1 MISLKHLLLL
11 MGSVSLLM
19 TIAVVVVK
27 VNHPGHI
34 SLAEVR
40 AIDRLCHRF
49 ADDMLEEI
57 YLRDDQGAR
66 RNQEAPAKSRV
77 QVSPQTQADSSQTD
91 SSQADSP
98 QAESQARVSSKM
110 QAERLEELH
119 TCMMTCRE
127 YLITSRS
134 KVLSEAERDQLDI
147 PACFGSKLTQL
158 VKDARST
165 KPQQAPSSS
174 QSD

>member
-57 YLRDDQGAR
+57 YQRNDQGTR
-66 RNQEAPAKSRV
+66 RGQETQSKV
-77 QVSPQTQADSSQTD
+77 QASPQAQADSQEVESSQTK
-91 SSQADSP
+91 SQAQLSP
-98 QAESQARVSSKM
+98 KV

-119 TCMMTCRE
+119 ACMVSCRD

-134 KVLSEAERDQLDI
+134 KILSEAERDQLEI
-147 PACFGSKLTQL
+147 PACFGAKLTQL

-165 KPQQAPSSS
+165 QPQQAPSSS
-174 QSD
+174 QDN

>member
-57 YLRDDQGAR
+57 YQRDDQEAPKS
-66 RNQEAPAKSRV
+66 QEARTKSKVRTP
-77 QVSPQTQADSSQTD
+77 PQAQT
-91 SSQADSP
+91 DSP
-98 QAESQARVSSKM
+98 QAESPQA
-110 QAERLEELH
+110 
-119 TCMMTCRE
+119 CM
-127 YLITSRS
+127 
-134 KVLSEAERDQLDI
+134 A
-147 PACFGSKLTQL
+147 
-158 VKDARST
+158 
-165 KPQQAPSSS
+165 
-174 QSD
+174 

>member
-57 YLRDDQGAR
+57 YQRDDQEAQRG
-66 RNQEAPAKSRV
+66 QESHTKSEG
-77 QVSPQTQADSSQTD
+77 QTSPQVHAD
-91 SSQADSP
+91 
-98 QAESQARVSSKM
+98 SQARVSPKM

-119 TCMMTCRE
+119 ACMVSCRD

-134 KVLSEAERDQLDI
+134 KVLSEAERDQLEI
-147 PACFGSKLTQL
+147 PACFGAKLTQR

-165 KPQQAPSSS
+165 QPQRTPSSS
-174 QSD
+174 QDN